1 MKNIFIIFVI
11 YCSCIFTSCTTVV
24 PANLSHIDE
33 VVGDSKK
40 VILVIVIRTYKD
52 TNKDDDVLYIY
63 AKTDGIPILIVANQ
77 LEYRRDR
84 VCMRT
89 MKYIDKKKY
98 IFVLKQTHLN
108 DIKQICEDLKIP
120 HLSDQIKCYK
130 TSNVEGVYKIVN
142 YVSLYDFE
150 DLE

>member
-1 MKNIFIIFVI
+1 MKNILIVLVLFSI
-11 YCSCIFTSCTTVV
+11 YVFTSCTTVV

-40 VILVIVIRTYKD
+40 VILVKVIRTYKD
-52 TNKDDDVLYIY
+52 PNKDDDVLYIY

-84 VCMRT
+84 VGMRT

-130 TSNVEGVYKIVN
+130 TSNVEGDYKIVN